1 MRDGIRLGKDC
12 GRWQKA
18 WRRARPGIMQ
28 TDPDYFGWWEQNALE
43 AWPALSLR
51 IRATTRVRPEAATR
65 RSHFPAHNYRSA
77 REEPAEP

>member
-43 AWPALSLR
+43 AWPAL
-51 IRATTRVRPEAATR
+51 
-65 RSHFPAHNYRSA
+65 PAYPGDDEGSA
-77 REEPAEP
+77 